1 MKRGSMVWRYC
12 RQCETLFVVILSD
25 VRGVY
30 QHRGIAEFDAEH
42 AERRGE
48 PWTEGVTM
56 APRSLLQLESGI
68 NAEDTR

>member
-1 MKRGSMVWRYC
+1 
-12 RQCETLFVVILSD
+12 VVILSD